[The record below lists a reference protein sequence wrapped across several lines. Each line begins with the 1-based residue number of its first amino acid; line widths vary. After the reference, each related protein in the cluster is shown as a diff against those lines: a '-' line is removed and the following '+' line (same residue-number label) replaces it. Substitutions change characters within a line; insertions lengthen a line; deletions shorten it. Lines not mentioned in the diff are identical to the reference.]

1 MLVQVLGSGCAKCN
15 DLYENARAAAGRDP
29 SAGHRVEKVD
39 DVDVF
44 LSLGVRV
51 TPALVLDGE
60 VVSTGKVLT
69 ADDIAAAMEER
80 VGHGS

>member
-1 MLVQVLGSGCAKCN
+1 MLVQVLGSGCKKCN
-15 DLYENARAAAGRDP
+15 DLYENARDAAGRD
-29 SAGHRVEKVD
+29 SCAGHRVEKVD

-60 VVSTGKVLT
+60 VVSTGRMLT
-69 ADDIAAAMEER
+69 ADEVAAAMEER
-80 VGHGS
+80 GGRGG

>member
-1 MLVQVLGSGCAKCN
+1 MLVQVLGSGCKKCN
-15 DLYENARAAAGRDP
+15 DLYENARSAAGRDP
-29 SAGHRVEKVD
+29 AGDHVVEKVD

-60 VVSTGKVLT
+60 VISTGKVLT
-69 ADDIAAAMEER
+69 ADEVAAAMKER
-80 VGHGS
+80 AGHGG